1 VQNVILLARNMRS
14 DLKIDPKIPLKGTL
28 YGQPAVLDIA
38 RAQSEAIVKLANVNI
53 EFQQGS
59 APAQAEAVRST
70 PDFDLELD
78 LPADQ
83 LQALR
88 ERKKKLREQLVKN
101 IANSKR
107 QLSDEKFLGSA
118 PAHIIE
124 EMRRKL
130 EEYERQLEKLS

>member
-1 VQNVILLARNMRS
+1 MARFVYR
-14 DLKIDPKIPLKGTL
+14 
-28 YGQPAVLDIA
+28 
-38 RAQSEAIVKLANVNI
+38 
-53 EFQQGS
+53 
-59 APAQAEAVRST
+59 
-70 PDFDLELD
+70 
-78 LPADQ
+78 
-83 LQALR
+83 LQKVYELR

-101 IANSKR
+101 IVNSKR